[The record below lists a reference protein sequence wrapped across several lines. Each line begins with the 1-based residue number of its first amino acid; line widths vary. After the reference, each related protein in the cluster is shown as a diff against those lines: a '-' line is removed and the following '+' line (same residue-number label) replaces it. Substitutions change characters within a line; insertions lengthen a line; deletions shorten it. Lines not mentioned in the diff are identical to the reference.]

1 MEIRIQQLQ
10 RIWIRTGSGMKLAL
24 AASNGLGWTKLEF
37 LDSAMTTGDQE
48 SLNYVGDAFRFG
60 QTDQKQLST

>member
-1 MEIRIQQLQ
+1 
-10 RIWIRTGSGMKLAL
+10 MKLAL